1 MTLPAVTRLLSAL
14 AVGLAC
20 TLFLAPSLTRAA
32 EGCALHG
39 PGWETVTVHSGSAD
53 RKMRVYVPASAA
65 GRSGLPLVF
74 DLHGSG
80 GNGERQALHSGLA
93 AQADRHGFLVANPDG
108 GIADPA
114 SPADRFYWNIPG
126 VPLIGTLQ
134 TPANAPDDVQFFRAA
149 IQQMEQ
155 SGCADPHG
163 VYVTGFS
170 GGARMASW
178 LACQLADRIAAVAP
192 VAGLRAGVPRAGEP
206 RTPDPS
212 TCTPSR
218 AVPIITFHG
227 VHDPTNPFAGDGG
240 PRWGY
245 SVPAALERWASLDA
259 CQKTPSEKMLST
271 HVTEV
276 SYVGC
281 RGGAELILYRTD
293 APLDHGGGHVWPHP
307 TSAASQSTAEEVDQL
322 DASELIWEFFA
333 RHRSFRPVSYR

>member
-1 MTLPAVTRLLSAL
+1 MILPIVSRFLPASAI

-20 TLFLAPSLTRAA
+20 ALCLAPSLTRAA
-32 EGCALHG
+32 EGCALRG
-39 PGWETVTVHSGSAD
+39 PGWQTLTVHSGTAD
-53 RKMRVYVPASAA
+53 RKMRVYVPASAV

-134 TPANAPDDVQFFRAA
+134 MPANAPDDVQFFRVA

-155 SGCADPHG
+155 SGCADPHR

-178 LACQLADRIAAVAP
+178 LACELADRIAAVAP
-192 VAGLRAGVPRAGEP
+192 VAGLRAGVPLAGQF

-218 AVPIITFHG
+218 AVPIVTFHG
-227 VHDPTNPFAGDGG
+227 VRDPTNPYAGDGG

-245 SVPAALERWASLDA
+245 SVPAALERWASLDG
-259 CQKTPSEKMLST
+259 CRRTPSEKSVST

-276 SYVGC
+276 AYAGC
-281 RGGAELILYRTD
+281 RGAAELILYRTD

-307 TSAASQSTAEEVDQL
+307 TSAASQSTVEEVDQL
-322 DASELIWEFFA
+322 DASERIWKFFA
-333 RHRSFRPVSYR
+333 RHHL

>member
-1 MTLPAVTRLLSAL
+1 MIVQAATRFLRVSAL
-14 AVGLAC
+14 AVALAGM
-20 TLFLAPSLTRAA
+20 LLLVPSLTHAA
-32 EGCALHG
+32 QGCAF
-39 PGWETVTVHSGSAD
+39 PGAGWQTVTVHSGSVD
-53 RKMRVYVPASAA
+53 RKMRVYVPASEVGHSA
-65 GRSGLPLVF
+65 LPLVF

-80 GNGERQALHSGLA
+80 GNGERQALHSGLT
-93 AQADRHGFLVANPDG
+93 AQADLHAFLVANPDG

-114 SPADRFYWNIPG
+114 SPANRFYWNIPG

-155 SGCADPHG
+155 SGCADPHR

-178 LACQLADRIAAVAP
+178 LACELADRIAAVAP
-192 VAGLRAGVPRAGEP
+192 VAGLRAGVPRAGELT
-206 RTPDPS
+206 TPDPS

-227 VHDPTNPFAGDGG
+227 VHDPTNPYAGDGG

-245 SVPAALERWASLDA
+245 SVPAALERWANLDG
-259 CQKTPSEKMLST
+259 CETTPSEKKLSA
-271 HVTEV
+271 HVTKV
-276 SYVGC
+276 SYASC
-281 RGGAELILYRTD
+281 RGAAELILYRTD
-293 APLDHGGGHVWPHP
+293 APLEHGGGHVWPHP
-307 TSAASQSTAEEVDQL
+307 TPPASQNSVEEVDQL

-333 RHRSFRPVSYR
+333 RHHS